1 MRTIFYKTQSG
12 SLIRLLE
19 TKYSTASE
27 VITNHEQICTDA
39 LNQLNKGRTPKSK
52 ATIPEDLHYSTM
64 DIRDDGEFINSLMF
78 DLDYIDQSK
87 KDLYIQAFSDACNIP
102 PSAIGIIDSG
112 GGIHLVL
119 DLKVEIKQ
127 TDTFFHES
135 YHAVCKS
142 LDLMLR
148 AKGLVIQKDNKRTH
162 FDPYMYIPHK
172 TIRLPGTINAKYDPP
187 RMCRILQGNASQVD
201 FLECI
206 DTIKKNCI
214 DLMGSQGMIFTKD
227 LSDAEVVLNGCSFLQ
242 YYSNHQHE
250 QTLPIWQAMGQAY
263 LNFKNENRE
272 ELFLEASRLYPNF
285 DQDHF
290 DSLVQGIKDNEL
302 SSYGCE
308 KINGLW
314 GKCDSCK
321 NFGKVKGPLQI
332 LGEDAIVSEK
342 DGFWLFEEI
351 KVEGKKDPVVK
362 TYVDN
367 AGLFRKYTQ
376 EYRVAINA
384 KDGIF
389 GYLDEDKGLWVF
401 EYDARKKIEDS
412 LRFFAQKK
420 IKFPKGRGEVNREK
434 KAFTEYV
441 LDEVCNVTKE
451 EIDETRL
458 MENCL
463 SFENGMYNIVTCA
476 YIGQATD
483 KDKKLYITSKL
494 PYSFDPK
501 AAVPALWLKTLSEWF
516 QGDQELIDQLGY
528 TFAHVLS
535 DSRYFF
541 QVFHYWYGDGGNG
554 KSLAKKILMSLA
566 KGSTSCIKPKLI
578 TDQRELTPLV
588 NALVN
593 VSEEFSPSELK
604 DDFYDD
610 LKNLCAG
617 GEFDYSEKWKNKRTA
632 NNRAKFIFISN
643 NTFKITDANKAMIR
657 RIRALPFTM
666 DMEKVQLDPYLEEKL
681 ITKENLSGILNWAI
695 SYVSKLVALDE
706 FPNPEKCQACVE
718 DFKKDNPVSE
728 FLDSEY
734 ILTPKD
740 LNGSVEKIK
749 VKRRT
754 LQLFFDLYCR
764 YVLGHKYKV
773 FSVPSK
779 FYDEIEKTYRKR
791 TGVVLVECM
800 VKGYQHY
807 KGIGFDA
814 RKFVNDGVVNAA
826 MTKDEIKALDRILK
840 EQEDINE
847 GVFSF
852 TAQHG
857 QIEKTKVSRLGEIEK
872 NDFS

>member
-127 TDTFFHES
+127 TDTFFHER

-187 RMCRILQGNASQVD
+187 RMCRILQGNVSQVD

-214 DLMGSQGMIFTKD
+214 DLMGSQGMIFTKEKG
-227 LSDAEVVLNGCSFLQ
+227 DAEAVLQGCSFLQ
-242 YYSNHQHE
+242 HYSNNQHE
-250 QTLPIWQAMGQAY
+250 QTMPIWLAMGQAY
-263 LNFKNENRE
+263 LNFKNENKVE
-272 ELFLEASRLYPNF
+272 MFHDASKLYPNF
-285 DQDHF
+285 DQDQF
-290 DSLVQGIKDNEL
+290 DQLVDKIESNEY
-302 SSYGCE
+302 SSYGCK
-308 KINGLW
+308 KINELW
-314 GKCDSCK
+314 GKCDSCP
-321 NFGKVKGPLQI
+321 NYGKVNSPMMI
-332 LGEDAIVSEK
+332 ASEHTIFSESA
-342 DGFWLFEEI
+342 GFWLFEEI

-362 TYVDN
+362 AYVDN
-367 AGLFRKYTQ
+367 HGLFRKYTQ
-376 EYRVAINA
+376 EHRVAINA

-389 GYLDEDKGLWVF
+389 GYLDEEKGLWVF

-451 EIDETRL
+451 EIDATRL

-463 SFENGMYNIVTCA
+463 SFENGMYNIVTGA

-483 KDKKLYITSKL
+483 KDKTLYITSKL
-494 PYSFDPK
+494 PYAFDPK

-578 TDQRELTPLV
+578 LDHRELTSLV

-593 VSEEFSPSELK
+593 LSEEFNSDELK
-604 DDFYDD
+604 GEFYDE

-617 GEFDYSEKWKNKRTA
+617 GEFEYSEKWQKKRRAHNK
-632 NNRAKFIFISN
+632 AKFIFISN
-643 NTFKITDANKAMIR
+643 NTFKITDANKAMER
-657 RIRALPFTM
+657 RIRTLPFTM

-695 SYVSKLVALDE
+695 SYVSKLEVLKE
-706 FPNPEKCQACVE
+706 FPNPEKCRSCVE

-728 FLDSEY
+728 FLESEY
-734 ILTPKD
+734 MLTPKD

-749 VKRRT
+749 IKRRT
-754 LQLFFDLYCR
+754 LKLFFDLYCR
-764 YVLGHKYKV
+764 YVLGHKYKA
-773 FSVPSK
+773 FNTSSK
-779 FYDEIEKTYRKR
+779 FYDELSKTYKKR
-791 TGVVLVECM
+791 TGVVLFCKLLDGFET
-800 VKGYQHY
+800 YR
-807 KGIGFDA
+807 GIGFDA
-814 RKFVNDGVVNAA
+814 RKFINDGVVNAA
-826 MTKDEIKALDRILK
+826 MTKDDLRALDLIVK
-840 EQEDINE
+840 EQEKMNE
-847 GVFSF
+847 GIFDF

-857 QIEKTKVSRLGEIEK
+857 KIEKTKVDRLEGSEK
-872 NDFS
+872 NDFN